1 MLLLLNT
8 ISSYGF
14 LKEAYSE
21 YNFIDLLYF
30 NSFDITSLK
39 FGYDKKMIATDN
51 DNFNGDIIVHL
62 LHQAKYSSSI
72 YF

>member
-14 LKEAYSE
+14 PKEAYSE

-39 FGYDKKMIATDN
+39 FGYDKKMIAT
-51 DNFNGDIIVHL
+51 VCC
-62 LHQAKYSSSI
+62 
-72 YF
+72 